1 MTDKIR
7 VGDFEVTR
15 LGYGAMRLPGEGV
28 WGAPADPERAR
39 AVLRRA
45 VDLGVELIDTYW
57 CYGPHVASRL
67 IAEALHPYPSQLV
80 ISTKLGGK
88 RTPDKGWVPFAR
100 PEDLREAI
108 EHDLRD
114 LRRDVLDV
122 VHLRFMSHSGVPFLE
137 SLDGMIAL
145 RQAGKL
151 RHIALS
157 GVGVGQLREALE
169 RTPIVAVQN
178 MFNLAGG
185 GGAFA
190 QRTHSAVDDPE
201 GVLALCEERG
211 IAFLPYF
218 PLASGALG
226 KPQPALDAAAKQHGA
241 TPAQVAL
248 AWLLARSPV
257 ILPIPGTSSLRH
269 LEENWNAR
277 AIRLSQDEVATIA
290 REARA

>member
-1 MTDKIR
+1 MNDKIR
-7 VGDFEVTR
+7 LGDRYVTR

-28 WGAPADPERAR
+28 WGEPSDPERAR

-45 VDLGVELIDTYW
+45 IELGVEVIDTYW

-67 IAEALHPYPSQLV
+67 IAEALHPYPEQLV
-80 ISTKLGGK
+80 ISSKLGGR

-100 PEDLREAI
+100 PEELRDAI

-114 LRRDVLDV
+114 LRQDVLDI
-122 VHLRFMSHSGVPFLE
+122 VHFRFMEHSGVPFLE

-145 RQAGKL
+145 QREGKL

-157 GVGVGQLREALE
+157 GVGVTQLTQALA

-178 MFNLAGG
+178 MFNIAGG

-201 GVLALCEERG
+201 GVLALCEQRG

-218 PLASGALG
+218 PLASGSLA
-226 KPQPALDAAAKQHGA
+226 KRQPTLDAVAKKYAA
-241 TPAQVAL
+241 TPAQIAL

-257 ILPIPGTSSLRH
+257 VLPIPGTSSLEH
-269 LEENWNAR
+269 LEENWRAR
-277 AIRLSQDEVATIA
+277 TFHLTQEEVAEIA
-290 REARA
+290 RG